1 MPKLLNLTTG
11 SEKEEKKV
19 WQTLSLCLPFPYKEA
34 THEGFEYLLKNN
46 HVTPLNGMEYE
57 ERRSIAA
64 GLVRKYC
71 PTLID
76 VQGMWLYVRPF
87 PLAVWLTAE
96 WFKNVC
102 NTQVHFKELI
112 EDIQKQPPLVQIA
125 ISEGFCKHI
134 QQMSGNKEAFMMV
147 EQLVNSD
154 INHPFSTR
162 RIYVLD
168 WVLSFSSQ

>member
-1 MPKLLNLTTG
+1 MKFVLWLRG
-11 SEKEEKKV
+11 EYY
-19 WQTLSLCLPFPYKEA
+19 FPYKDV

-46 HVTPLNGMEYE
+46 HVTPLNGMVYE

-64 GLVRKYC
+64 RLVQKYY

-76 VQGMWLYVRPF
+76 VQSMWLHVRPF

-112 EDIQKQPPLVQIA
+112 KNIKIQPLWVQNA
-125 ISEGFCKHI
+125 ISEGFCKYI
-134 QQMSGNKEAFMMV
+134 QQVSGNKEAFKMM
-147 EQLVNSD
+147 EKLVNAD
-154 INHPFSTR
+154 INHPFFDEENLCSGLGSKLFLAMSTVNPAA
-162 RIYVLD
+162 ILQV
-168 WVLSFSSQ
+168 